1 MYYGTEGGQAKGTEK
16 MCRAGEEAA
25 IVISKWGTG
34 IEYSRTT

>member
-1 MYYGTEGGQAKGTEK
+1 

-34 IEYSRTT
+34 IEYSRTTWGQERVGTDD